1 MGKNRHRGN
10 GQGTAI
16 RRGAGWEARVVVGWK
31 LNKDETRLFPIVKSK
46 GGFSTKKEAL
56 EYCPTLR
63 LSVEKPKEAP
73 TLKYYWEVYQ
83 RDLNKISK
91 DKQDAYWIAWR
102 KMESIHFRKI
112 DSLTVAELR
121 DLVAEKTKSYYP
133 AKDMRTV
140 LKHLFNLGAADQ
152 WVNKDL
158 PEFIVLPELEE
169 AERIPFTKEEQ
180 ELLWKSY
187 ENGNT
192 DAAIPLIMIYT
203 GMMTG
208 EMKKLE
214 PGMID
219 LEERKKDCA
228 YSLIVPSS
236 MGVRITPLYRQP
248 VHISDMFRMQA
259 TSAETNVLSI
269 SAGLGLKTKVRKKAE
284 VFLATS
290 IIPVIEDLIAGKK
303 GKIFPFGDTKFY
315 NMYYGALEKA
325 GVRKLSPYSCRHT
338 TATALAIDKNIAPQ
352 TIKKVMRWSSTK
364 MLDRYA
370 HPEISDAVEAVEV
383 IGKS

>member
-1 MGKNRHRGN
+1 MNKKRHRGN

-16 RRGAGWEARVVVGWK
+16 RRGSGWEARVVVGWK
-31 LNKDETRLFPIVKSK
+31 KNRDGTKLFPIVRSK
-46 GGFSTKKEAL
+46 GGFSTKKDAL
-56 EYCPTLR
+56 AFCPTLKQ
-63 LSVEKPKEAP
+63 SVERPKEAP
-73 TLKYYWEVYQ
+73 TLEFYWKSYQ
-83 RDLNKISK
+83 RDLDKISK

-102 KMESIHFRKI
+102 RMESIHHRKI
-112 DSLTVAELR
+112 DSLTVTELR

-140 LKHLFNLGAADQ
+140 LKHLFNLVAADQ

-169 AERIPFTKEEQ
+169 AERIPFTKDEQ
-180 ELLWKSY
+180 KLLWRSY
-187 ENGNT
+187 EAGNE

-219 LEERKKDCA
+219 LEERK
-228 YSLIVPSS
+228 
-236 MGVRITPLYRQP
+236 ITG
-248 VHISDMFRMQA
+248 I
-259 TSAETNVLSI
+259 
-269 SAGLGLKTKVRKKAE
+269 GLKTKVRKKAE

-290 IIPVIEDLIAGKK
+290 IIPVIEDLITGKE

-370 HPEISDAVEAVEV
+370 HPEVSDAVQAVEV